1 VARGLGDVLHYF
13 DPALGPAAEASSP
26 TQAESRPEPGAL
38 RLLAIPMEPADLLRG
53 AIVWNLALELAR
65 AGAAVEA
72 VIPPDVGLPEED
84 TTQGVRVSGA
94 HAADWIRAT
103 GQARTRLADRTS
115 VDAPGLLLAGLS
127 ADAMPSAAVHA
138 DRALLCCATE
148 SAALE
153 RAEAQG
159 RSWLDAGHDDLGVV
173 IHGAGSVQEARR
185 AFERLAGPLERL
197 AAKPIASFGL
207 LVDDLALY
215 RSLVERRPVG
225 LTRPQSPA
233 GRALAD
239 VARLLLAPEDSP

>member
-1 VARGLGDVLHYF
+1 
-13 DPALGPAAEASSP
+13 
-26 TQAESRPEPGAL
+26 
-38 RLLAIPMEPADLLRG
+38 M
-53 AIVWNLALELAR
+53 
-65 AGAAVEA
+65 
-72 VIPPDVGLPEED
+72 
-84 TTQGVRVSGA
+84 
-94 HAADWIRAT
+94 
-103 GQARTRLADRTS
+103 
-115 VDAPGLLLAGLS
+115 
-127 ADAMPSAAVHA
+127 
-138 DRALLCCATE
+138 
-148 SAALE
+148 
-153 RAEAQG
+153 
-159 RSWLDAGHDDLGVV
+159 V